1 MNNDWRNQTI
11 SELTKNKK
19 NEEKVVINKNE
30 LMQQEA
36 EELSSALLVL
46 EKNKISVNNKL
57 VDLIQNNVLSN
68 IENEIKWYSDNNEE
82 IPFGVYSKLQILN
95 NILSYNKKGR

>member
-1 MNNDWRNQTI
+1 MNDDWRNQTI

-95 NILSYNKKGR
+95 NILSYNKKR

>member
-1 MNNDWRNQTI
+1 MNDNWRNQTI

-19 NEEKVVINKNE
+19 NQEKVVINKNE